1 MSESAPTPS
10 APLVVD
16 FDDPRA
22 CDVLADAPFG
32 AIVIGGTSS
41 APLDSR
47 IADLAEQTTFTI
59 APGGTG
65 RAWVSD
71 DLPSVLAEVAATF
84 DRAPVAAATL
94 TRLLLVSSDLPV
106 GVALEL
112 ESAVYSMLLASVEF
126 RRWRSSTP
134 QAIVPADAGAVRL
147 ERRGNDLEITLD
159 RPRRRN
165 ALVHQM
171 RDQLVTVAI
180 DPSIERVH
188 LPGAGP
194 SFYRGDALDEFG
206 TATDPAEAHL
216 LRLTQNPGAFIYALR
231 HKVRPTLHG
240 ACIAAGVEI
249 PSFAKYIV
257 ARPDAW
263 FRLPEVG
270 MGLIPGAGGTVS
282 LPRRIDRR
290 RTAYVATA
298 RAVAARTALDWG
310 LVDAVD

>member
-1 MSESAPTPS
+1 MSETAPTPS

-22 CDVLADAPFG
+22 RDMLADTPYG
-32 AIVIGGTSS
+32 AILIGTSS

-47 IADLAEQTTFTI
+47 TADLTEQTTFTI

-71 DLPSVLAEVAATF
+71 DLPSVLADVAATF

-106 GVALEL
+106 GAALEL
-112 ESAVYSMLLASVEF
+112 ESAVYSMLLVSVEI
-126 RRWRSSTP
+126 RRWRSTP

-171 RDQLVTVAI
+171 RDQLVAAAI

-194 SFYRGDALDEFG
+194 CFCNGGDLDEFG

-216 LRLTQNPGAFIYALR
+216 IRLTQNPGALIYALR
-231 HKVRPTLHG
+231 QKVRPTLHG
-240 ACIAAGVEI
+240 ACIGAGVQI
-249 PSFAKYIV
+249 PSFVQHIV

-263 FRLPEVG
+263 FRPLEVE

-282 LPRRIDRR
+282 LPRRIGRR
-290 RTAYVATA
+290 RTACMALTG
-298 RAVAARTALDWG
+298 RAVDARTALDWG